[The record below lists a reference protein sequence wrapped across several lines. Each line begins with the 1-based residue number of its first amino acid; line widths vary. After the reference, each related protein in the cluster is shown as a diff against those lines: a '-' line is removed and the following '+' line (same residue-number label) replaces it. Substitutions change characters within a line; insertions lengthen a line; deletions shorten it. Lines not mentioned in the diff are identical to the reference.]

1 MSFTASDW
9 FGNFVGLHGERV
21 VVRAIVLDGDLLLI
35 GTNQTYGVGI
45 TCDHAPAHMCNVN
58 EILVTIPCERG
69 MRYTYLQFTYRHMIT
84 V

>member
-1 MSFTASDW
+1 M
-9 FGNFVGLHGERV
+9 
-21 VVRAIVLDGDLLLI
+21 VLDGDLLLI

-45 TCDHAPAHMCNVN
+45 TCDHALAHMLQVTCNVN

-69 MRYTYLQFTYRHMIT
+69 MSYTYLQFTYRHMIT